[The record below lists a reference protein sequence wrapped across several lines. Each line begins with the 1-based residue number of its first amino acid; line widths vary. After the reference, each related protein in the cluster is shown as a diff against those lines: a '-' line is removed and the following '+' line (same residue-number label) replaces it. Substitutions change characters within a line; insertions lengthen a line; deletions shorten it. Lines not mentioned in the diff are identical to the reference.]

1 MNTPLVVSLLRRGNF
16 VYTLFQSSSSFLIMN
31 NEHIER
37 TMNFIVQQQART
49 TEILTRAT
57 EAVAQ
62 TAEAI
67 TQLANPDVHGATPSP
82 GCGHNNRLEYGHF
95 DRYRDAYQHVARRS
109 PLVGRR
115 PRSAQAQLCPQPHRA
130 HQSSYQDGMIAVCP
144 YR

>member
-1 MNTPLVVSLLRRGNF
+1 VNTPLVVSLLRRGNF

-67 TQLANPDVHGATPSP
+67 TQLANSTHAGFADTHAGFADVNAKI
-82 GCGHNNRLEYGHF
+82 NALVEAQIQRRE
-95 DRYRDAYQHVARRS
+95 RRS
-109 PLVGRR
+109 H
-115 PRSAQAQLCPQPHRA
+115 RS
-130 HQSSYQDGMIAVCP
+130 
-144 YR
+144 